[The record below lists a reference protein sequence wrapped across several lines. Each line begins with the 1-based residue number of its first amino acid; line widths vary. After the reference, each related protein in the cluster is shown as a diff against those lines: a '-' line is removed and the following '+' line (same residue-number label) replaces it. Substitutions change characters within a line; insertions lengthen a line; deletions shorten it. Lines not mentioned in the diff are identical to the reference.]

1 MSFVLDLLSLW
12 SDLLLNSLVV
22 LKSRFAIISNIMAEE
37 IWAMIDVKWG
47 SYKSVNR

>member
-22 LKSRFAIISNIMAEE
+22 LTPRFTIIANIMAEE

-47 SYKSVNR
+47 SYESVNR